1 MSENTFPT
9 AKLCMDANWI
19 REIFLRTIRVWR
31 FKSGSLPTEIN
42 ISFFWAPGWLS
53 GNTLNSAPCTGSWVW
68 ALMMTNSFLDPSTTS
83 TLSSWFYLVYLIWY
97 YYLSVK
103 FVLWIVKQ
111 KIENK
116 RNLFKKTFYLDERK
130 SSNYC
135 PFIALLSWSKFHC
148 ITSVLVTYSAI
159 SVSQR
164 YNQRAISYNKWSYF
178 MTLQSC
184 WLEIF
189 LDNDSKV
196 LNSLFT

>member
-97 YYLSVK
+97 HYLSVEFGK
-103 FVLWIVKQ
+103 WIVKQ

-116 RNLFKKTFYLDERK
+116 LNLFKKTIWLWRAVVVASLAQWSPICYNLPSVEEAWLAGLL
-130 SSNYC
+130 
-135 PFIALLSWSKFHC
+135 PFIDLSERRTPSSLSLSA
-148 ITSVLVTYSAI
+148 TSAST
-159 SVSQR
+159 
-164 YNQRAISYNKWSYF
+164 WTPDF
-178 MTLQSC
+178 TFLQNYWMRMRERES
-184 WLEIF
+184 
-189 LDNDSKV
+189 D
-196 LNSLFT
+196 

>member
-1 MSENTFPT
+1 MGTWIAWWYHTQLWTLVCCTMPWAMSSSLDVD
-9 AKLCMDANWI
+9 KL
-19 REIFLRTIRVWR
+19 IFD
-31 FKSGSLPTEIN
+31 
-42 ISFFWAPGWLS
+42 
-53 GNTLNSAPCTGSWVW
+53 PC
-68 ALMMTNSFLDPSTTS
+68 TTS

-116 RNLFKKTFYLDERK
+116 INLFKKPFYLDERK

-196 LNSLFT
+196 LNSLSA